1 MKKFIKCLQFVWR
14 YSDGIKSRILFL
26 FIVNIL
32 NIAFRIATPLVSA
45 QVIIKLTNGDYNI
58 LGNNFIYYNFVRI

>member
-45 QVIIKLTNGDYNI
+45 QVIIKLTNGDYNS
-58 LGNNFIYYNFVRI
+58 LIYW